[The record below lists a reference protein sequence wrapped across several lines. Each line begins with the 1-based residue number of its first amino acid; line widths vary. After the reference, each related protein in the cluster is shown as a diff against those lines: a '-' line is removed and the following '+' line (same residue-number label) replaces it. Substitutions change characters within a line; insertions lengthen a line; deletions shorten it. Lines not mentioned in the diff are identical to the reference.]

1 MTTTLRTH
9 HPDIDQ
15 RGKDTMEVIDRLL
28 HEIQNNLQV
37 IRMEAELWLIDGTSK
52 REPRGAFDAAQNIE
66 RVLGEMRQ
74 YFLLLR

>member
-37 IRMEAELWLIDGTSK
+37 IRRKPSYGLSMEHPNVNRDVPLMPLKTL
-52 REPRGAFDAAQNIE
+52 REC
-66 RVLGEMRQ
+66 
-74 YFLLLR
+74 